1 MPASARIS
9 KKVQQF
15 TESVIR
21 EMSRHAI
28 EHGAVNLAQG
38 FPDFSA
44 PEEIKA
50 AAQQAIADDI
60 NQYTITWGARDFRR
74 AIAESFHRWQGVEVD
89 PEREVAVCCGSTE
102 AMIAALLGLVD
113 PGEEVI
119 VFEPFYEN
127 YGPDAILSDAV
138 IRYVTLHP
146 PNEESGPKSDWW
158 FSPDD
163 LRAAFNP
170 KTRAIII
177 NTPHNP
183 TGKVFTRQELE
194 LVRDL
199 CIEFDALAFTDE
211 IYEHIL
217 YDGSKHI
224 SLATIDGMRD
234 RTVTIN
240 SLSKTYSVTGW
251 RVGWAIASPALCTG
265 IRKVHDFIT
274 VNAAAP
280 LQAAG
285 ITALN
290 LPPSY
295 YTHLSADY
303 SQRREILLSALR
315 AAGFHC
321 WSPRGAYYIMTD
333 ISAFGAESDRAF
345 AMQMVRE
352 FGISAVPGS
361 SFSRPGRGGS
371 QQMRFT
377 FCKKTETLDR
387 ATANLRRMAQQL
399 QPALAGRT

>member
-1 MPASARIS
+1 MRIS
-9 KKVQQF
+9 HKVQQF

-28 EHGAVNLAQG
+28 ELGAVNLAQG

-50 AAQQAIADDI
+50 AAQQAIAADI
-60 NQYTITWGARDFRR
+60 NQYSITWGARDFRR
-74 AIAESFHRWQGVEVD
+74 AIADSFARWQGIEID

-102 AMIAALLGLVD
+102 AMIAALLGLAD
-113 PGEEVI
+113 PGEEII

-127 YGPDAILSDAV
+127 YNPDVILSDTV
-138 IRYVTLHP
+138 MRYVTLHP
-146 PNEESGPKSDWW
+146 PKTDSDDWT
-158 FSPDD
+158 FDPAE

-183 TGKVFTRQELE
+183 TGKVFTREELE

-199 CIEFDALAFTDE
+199 CVEFDALCFTDE

-217 YDGSKHI
+217 YDGARHI
-224 SLATIDGMRD
+224 SPATIDGMRD

-251 RVGWAIASPALCTG
+251 RVGWAIAAPELCTG
-265 IRKVHDFIT
+265 IRKVHDFLT
-274 VNAAAP
+274 VGAAAP

-285 ITALN
+285 VTALAM
-290 LPPSY
+290 PPAY
-295 YTHLSADY
+295 YAELSEHY
-303 SQRREILLSALR
+303 SARRGLLLAALR
-315 AAGFHC
+315 SAGFHA
-321 WSPRGAYYIMTD
+321 WTPRGAYYIMTD

-352 FGISAVPGS
+352 FALAAVPGS
-361 SFSRPGRGGS
+361 SFYRAGRGGS
-371 QQMRFT
+371 QQIRFT

-387 ATANLRRMAQQL
+387 AAANLRTMAEQL
-399 QPALAGRT
+399 NATAVRS